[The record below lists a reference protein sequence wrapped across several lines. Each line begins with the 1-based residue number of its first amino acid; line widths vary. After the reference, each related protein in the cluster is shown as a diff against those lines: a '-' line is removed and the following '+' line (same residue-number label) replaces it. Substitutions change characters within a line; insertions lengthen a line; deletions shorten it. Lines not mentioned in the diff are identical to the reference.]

1 MIALTRQDLH
11 IETPRWNP
19 ANLPIILFQ
28 SYAGLQLETPLQ
40 KITNRVENPGP
51 IWNAKV
57 HHKTLLPFSSLEALR
72 HFSLEALCQKSTALT
87 KQDFGIWNRYNT
99 DTFLALLSL
108 WQLMFASGLSLSSA
122 RKSIRS
128 RQYRRARRNKL
139 NRHRI
144 RFLASSTCPKLVN
157 SHSLPCFQGT
167 NNIFFFSPH
176 PLLPWSF
183 DSPLLLPRY

>member
-1 MIALTRQDLH
+1 MSKLCGTSVRNTVSKNHQSRRKPRTKLKRQGASQDTLA
-11 IETPRWNP
+11 IFFSGSF
-19 ANLPIILFQ
+19 AAFQ
-28 SYAGLQLETPLQ
+28 SGSTVSKKHSIDKARLWYLKQVQ
-40 KITNRVENPGP
+40 
-51 IWNAKV
+51 
-57 HHKTLLPFSSLEALR
+57 HR
-72 HFSLEALCQKSTALT
+72 HVSCLAFSLATHVC
-87 KQDFGIWNRYNT
+87 IW
-99 DTFLALLSL
+99 SV
-108 WQLMFASGLSLSSA
+108 SLSSA

-167 NNIFFFSPH
+167 NNIFFLSPH